1 MIVRYIFY
9 AFLIYLA
16 YRFIVGFVIPV
27 FKTTRQ
33 VKRQF
38 RDMQARMQEQQF
50 GGYGDSS
57 AEQQQSAQNK
67 PAGSSKVGDY
77 LDFEEVK

>member
-1 MIVRYIFY
+1 MIIRYIFY
-9 AFLIYLA
+9 AFLVYLG

-38 RDMQARMQEQQF
+38 RDIQERMQQQQHG
-50 GGYGDSS
+50 GGYPEATPQQNTSQKNSS
-57 AEQQQSAQNK
+57 GN
-67 PAGSSKVGDY
+67 SKVGDY

>member
-1 MIVRYIFY
+1 MILRYIFY
-9 AFLIYLA
+9 AFLIYLG

-27 FKTTRQ
+27 FRTTRQ

-38 RDMQARMQEQQF
+38 RDIQERMQQQQY
-50 GGYGDSS
+50 GGYTDAQPQPNTTQQKSS
-57 AEQQQSAQNK
+57 GN
-67 PAGSSKVGDY
+67 SKVGDY